1 MNARPLVPASS
12 DATDLD
18 ALTPIRFLLRT
29 AGSVLPS
36 HQRAEIDHRKRYVRA
51 QAYSDAIWNRWLKE
65 YVPSLNKRS
74 KWPSQPERQLITA
87 DLVWITEP
95 SSPRGH
101 YPLARVTK
109 LNFGSN
115 AIARSAELK
124 TNTGRL
130 VRPVVKMSPV
140 LPPPESEHFQL
151 YHCIHVPDVMK
162 PKHS

>member
-18 ALTPIRFLLRT
+18 ALTTNHFLLGT

-36 HQRAEIDHRKRYVRA
+36 HHRAEINHRKRYVRA
-51 QAYSDAIWNRWLKE
+51 QALSDAIRNRWLNE

-74 KWPSQPERQLITA
+74 KWHSQPERQLKTG
-87 DLVWITEP
+87 DLVWIIEP
-95 SSPRGH
+95 SSSRGH

-109 LNFGSN
+109 LNFGSD

-124 TNTGRL
+124 TTTGRL
-130 VRPVVKMSPV
+130 VRPVVKLSPV
-140 LPPPESEHFQL
+140 LPLPEAHPF
-151 YHCIHVPDVMK
+151 
-162 PKHS
+162 